1 MKKKILLNSLL
12 VALIALAIS
21 FQIVL
26 AHETVT
32 VGDYEIEIG
41 WVNETSDCRPTERC
55 RRECHEGGQQF
66 GSTTSGRCFRAD
78 G

>member
-1 MKKKILLNSLL
+1 MKKKILLNALL

-41 WVNETSDCRPTERC
+41 WVSEPPIV
-55 RRECHEGGQQF
+55 GQQNAVVVNVAKRRRL
-66 GSTTSGRCFRAD
+66 GRRRGTS
-78 G
+78 